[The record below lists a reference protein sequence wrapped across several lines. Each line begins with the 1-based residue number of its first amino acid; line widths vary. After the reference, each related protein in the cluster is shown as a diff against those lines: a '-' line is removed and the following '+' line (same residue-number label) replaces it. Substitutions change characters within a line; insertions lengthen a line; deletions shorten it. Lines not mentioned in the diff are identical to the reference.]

1 MNGNLTFNDV
11 LNGSTFS
18 EWFAD
23 QLSNFTPLNVVIA
36 LIVAL
41 AAGIVIALVYKK
53 TYRGVLYSPSFTLT
67 LILLCLVTTPVV
79 MAIGSNVALSMGM
92 VGALSIVR
100 FRTAVKDPLDTAY
113 MFWAITMGI
122 LVGSNAY
129 VIAIV
134 ALLGIAVILLAI
146 SYLRLRSPNGYLLVV
161 HYDEE
166 AQVDIENTLKRSV
179 RFYAFALVEAD
190 GEEFHNARTEQ
201 FRFLEQQGFDVVE
214 HRLTCADT
222 LDETLR
228 YFEEKIKT
236 FEIPSDGLVALY
248 DDQAAVEEQ
257 LAANPPSG
265 TEE

>member
-11 LNGSTFS
+11 VHGSSFS
-18 EWFAD
+18 DWFAD

-41 AAGIVIALVYKK
+41 AAGIIIAMVYKK

-129 VIAIV
+129 VIAVV

-146 SYLRLRSPNGYLLVV
+146 SYLRLRNPNAYLLVL
-161 HYDEE
+161 HYDED
-166 AQVDIENTLKRSV
+166 AQVDIENTLKRNV
-179 RFYAFALVEAD
+179 RFYRMRSKTVTRSGAEMTVEIRLD
-190 GEEFHNARTEQ
+190 
-201 FRFLEQQGFDVVE
+201 
-214 HRLTCADT
+214 HRVNIVTDM
-222 LDETLR
+222 LDINGVYDAT
-228 YFEEKIKT
+228 
-236 FEIPSDGLVALY
+236 LVAC
-248 DDQAAVEEQ
+248 Q
-257 LAANPPSG
+257 
-265 TEE
+265 TEAGA

>member
-1 MNGNLTFNDV
+1 MNGNLTFSDIAH
-11 LNGSTFS
+11 GSTFAD
-18 EWFAD
+18 WFAD
-23 QLSNFTPLNVVIA
+23 QLSNFTPFNVVIA
-36 LIVAL
+36 LLVAL
-41 AAGIVIALVYKK
+41 AAGLIIAAVYKT

-129 VIAIV
+129 VIAGA
-134 ALLGIAVILLAI
+134 ALLGIAVILLVI
-146 SYLRLRSPNGYLLVV
+146 SYVRLRSPNGYLLVL

-179 RFYAFALVEAD
+179 RFYRLRSKTVTRSGAEMTVE
-190 GEEFHNARTEQ
+190 
-201 FRFLEQQGFDVVE
+201 V
-214 HRLTCADT
+214 RLDRRVNIVTDM
-222 LDETLR
+222 LDIEGVYDAT
-228 YFEEKIKT
+228 
-236 FEIPSDGLVALY
+236 LVAC
-248 DDQAAVEEQ
+248 Q
-257 LAANPPSG
+257 
-265 TEE
+265 TEAGA

>member
-11 LNGSTFS
+11 LQGSTFS

-23 QLSNFTPLNVVIA
+23 QLSTFTPLNVVLA
-36 LIVAL
+36 LLVAL
-41 AAGIVIALVYKK
+41 GAGLIIAAVYKA

-129 VIAIV
+129 IIAVV
-134 ALLGIAVILLAI
+134 ALLGISGIMLAI
-146 SYLRLRSPNGYLLVV
+146 SYFRLRSPNGYLLVL
-161 HYDEE
+161 HYDED
-166 AQVDIENTLKRSV
+166 AQVDIENTLKRLVKFYRLRSKTVTRSGAEMTVEV
-179 RFYAFALVEAD
+179 R
-190 GEEFHNARTEQ
+190 
-201 FRFLEQQGFDVVE
+201 
-214 HRLTCADT
+214 
-222 LDETLR
+222 LDRRVNIVTDMLDINGV
-228 YFEEKIKT
+228 YDAT
-236 FEIPSDGLVALY
+236 LVAC
-248 DDQAAVEEQ
+248 QTEAV
-257 LAANPPSG
+257 A
-265 TEE
+265 